1 MSDMLDVTADQPST
15 TGRLAVQDLVPEEV
29 ASLAEELV
37 AYHRH
42 FAALFSRREQREW
55 AAVYLHGLL
64 TADVPRKNVEAMAL
78 RLLGVGSHAEQ
89 QVRALQQFI
98 GEGRW
103 DDEAILAEH
112 QRLVNETLGEEDG
125 VLIIDGSDFPKH
137 GQHAAGVA
145 PQWCG
150 NTGKKENCQAGVV
163 LGYASRKGATLLDRR
178 LYLPESWFD
187 EDHQRRWQ
195 DCQIPE
201 ETPFQTKQE
210 LAAQLVEDIM
220 ASGRLQA
227 QWVACDE
234 GYGDS
239 PAFLQRLDATGLWY
253 LAEVPPD
260 SQVWPLLETDGKTE
274 RARASSWVPPQTP
287 SHKGPAPQRERLHPA
302 SPAKVPLEDLAKQW
316 PSSAWQ
322 RFRLLEA
329 HKGPLVA
336 DFLVLRAVFPLDRL
350 PGPEVWVVIGRKVSG
365 EASAEPEGKFYLSNA
380 PIETPLST
388 FVRVSGM
395 RWPIETCFAECKG
408 ELGMDQY
415 EVRFWLGW
423 HHHMT
428 LVILA
433 HHFLVRWQQRL
444 KQRGG
449 GPAPHNDT
457 SLAHAS

>member
-1 MSDMLDVTADQPST
+1 MPTLGDVLADLPRPTTLQAVRELTA
-15 TGRLAVQDLVPEEV
+15 EEV
-29 ASLAEELV
+29 ATLAEEL
-37 AYHRH
+37 ATYHQH
-42 FAALFSRREQREW
+42 FAPFFYRREQREW
-55 AAVYLHGLL
+55 AAVYLRGLL

-78 RLLGVGSHAEQ
+78 RLLGVGPHAER

-103 DDEAILAEH
+103 DDQVILAEH

-137 GQHAAGVA
+137 GGHSAGVA

-150 NTGKKENCQAGVV
+150 HTGKKDNCQAGVF
-163 LGYASRKGATLLDRR
+163 LGYASRKGATFLDRR
-178 LYLPESWFD
+178 LYLPESWFA
-187 EDHQRRWQ
+187 EEHKTLWQ
-195 DCQIPE
+195 DCQIPD
-201 ETPFQTKQE
+201 ETSFHTKHE
-210 LAAQLVEDIM
+210 LAAQMVEEIV
-220 ASGRLQA
+220 ASERLPA
-227 QWVACDE
+227 SWIVCDE

-253 LAEVPPD
+253 LAEVPRD
-260 SQVWPLLETDGKTE
+260 TKVWPLLETDGQTK
-274 RARASSWVPPQTP
+274 RARPSSWVPPQTR
-287 SHKGPAPQRERLHPA
+287 SRKGPAPRRARLHPS
-302 SPAKVPLEDLAKQW
+302 SPAKVAVEDLAKQW

-322 RFRLLEA
+322 RFRLLEG

-336 DFLVLRAVFPLDRL
+336 DFLVLRAVLPLDRL
-350 PGPEVWVVIGRKVSG
+350 PSQEIWVVIRRKVSG
-365 EASAEPEGKFYLSNA
+365 EASEPEWKFYLSNA
-380 PIETPLST
+380 PLETPLAT

-415 EVRFWLGW
+415 ELRFWRGW

-444 KQRGG
+444 NQREG
-449 GPAPHNDT
+449 GPAPDDHA
-457 SLAHAS
+457 SLAHAG